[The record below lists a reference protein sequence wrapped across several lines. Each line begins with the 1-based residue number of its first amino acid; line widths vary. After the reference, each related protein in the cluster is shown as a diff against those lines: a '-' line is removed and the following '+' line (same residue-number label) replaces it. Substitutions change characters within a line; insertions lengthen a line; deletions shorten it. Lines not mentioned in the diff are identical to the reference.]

1 MSVKGK
7 VKRCNKEIKRLE
19 SELDSIKTELNTKN
33 NNLKKISE
41 DYEEDLEK
49 IKLYEN
55 IIKFAITNQI
65 GNLKGGMMLNSYGV
79 DKMKD
84 LKLHIEIK
92 PEFHSY
98 IIRVNYY

>member
-7 VKRCNKEIKRLE
+7 VKRCNEEIKRLE

-33 NNLKKISE
+33 NNLKRISE

-55 IIKFAITNQI
+55 IIKFATTNQI
-65 GNLKGGMMLNSYGV
+65 GDLKGGMMLNSYGV
-79 DKMKD
+79 DKMED

>member
-33 NNLKKISE
+33 NNLKRISE

-49 IKLYEN
+49 N
-55 IIKFAITNQI
+55 
-65 GNLKGGMMLNSYGV
+65 
-79 DKMKD
+79 
-84 LKLHIEIK
+84 
-92 PEFHSY
+92 
-98 IIRVNYY
+98 

>member
-19 SELDSIKTELNTKN
+19 SELDSIKTQLNTKN
-33 NNLKKISE
+33 NNLKRISE

-65 GNLKGGMMLNSYGV
+65 GNFKSFILST
-79 DKMKD
+79 
-84 LKLHIEIK
+84 
-92 PEFHSY
+92 P
-98 IIRVNYY
+98 

>member
-19 SELDSIKTELNTKN
+19 SELDSIKTQLNTKN
-33 NNLKKISE
+33 NNLKRISE

-65 GNLKGGMMLNSYGV
+65 GNLKGGMMLNYYGV

>member
-19 SELDSIKTELNTKN
+19 SEL
-33 NNLKKISE
+33 
-41 DYEEDLEK
+41 DLEK